1 MPPPSDHAVVCASEG
16 ERIAKHFAFR
26 NAIHEAA
33 RAAGLTAT
41 IKAHVDETSTR
52 PGDIFIQKWIW
63 GKDVTLDIIVVSPK
77 VSP

>member
-1 MPPPSDHAVVCASEG
+1 MQLFVHQKVNVLPNMTD
-16 ERIAKHFAFR
+16 FAFR

-41 IKAHVDETSTR
+41 IKPHVDETSTR

-63 GKDVTLDIIVVSPK
+63 GKDVALDIIVVSQK